1 MAEEDRMKPHEEPSR
16 KEPSGGPEVV
26 FPPGIDELIYDDGE
40 PLESTR
46 HRDGMMLL
54 IESLDLY
61 WADRTDYYVSGNMF
75 LYFSMLQTR
84 RNDFRGPDVFVVLG
98 TERRER
104 KAWVLWEEE
113 GKRPSVVIELTS
125 ASTVSED
132 HGRKKDVYER
142 ALEVPYYFI
151 FDPDSGE
158 LEGFHLPG
166 PGARYAPI
174 PPNGAGR
181 LAVEILG
188 LELGVWHG
196 QHRYVEAPW
205 LRWYLPDGTFL
216 PSAQELAQAAQ
227 ARADQEN
234 ARADQ
239 EKARADQEKARADEL
254 ERRLAAQVPGVP
266 RIDVET
272 G

>member
-1 MAEEDRMKPHEEPSR
+1 
-16 KEPSGGPEVV
+16 V
-26 FPPGIDELIYDDGE
+26 FPPGIDELICDDGE
-40 PLESTR
+40 PMDTPR
-46 HRDGMMLL
+46 HRDGMILL
-54 IESLDLY
+54 IETLDLH
-61 WADRTDYYVSGNMF
+61 WADRTDYYAGGNMF
-75 LYFSMLQTR
+75 LYFSMLQTK

-125 ASTVSED
+125 PSTVADD

-151 FDPDSGE
+151 FDPESGE

-166 PGARYAPI
+166 PGTRYAPI
-174 PPNGAGR
+174 PPNGSGR
-181 LAVEILG
+181 LPVEILG

-196 QHRYVEAPW
+196 LHRYAQAPW
-205 LRWYLPDGTFL
+205 LRWFLPDGTLL
-216 PSAQELAQAAQ
+216 PTALELARQA
-227 ARADQEN
+227 E
-234 ARADQ
+234 
-239 EKARADQEKARADEL
+239 ARADQEKARADEL
-254 ERRLAAQVPGVP
+254 ERRLGPQARGAP
-266 RIDVET
+266 REDEET